1 MTDKERHDFFKEL
14 YDKEFTRKEAIEN
27 SVNTPITV
35 TTAVAV
41 LVYFMAS
48 EYDNEATGWVVT
60 GLFYVLLALAAVLT
74 LVGLW
79 NLVKMYVNI
88 YHQKYR
94 AIPYADELEQYRQ
107 QLAAYHTTN
116 ASLLGQ
122 TTADDLFFNYLT
134 QQYINQTASNTKI
147 NDTKLKELELTKR
160 LLTVAIACT
169 IVAFVPFF
177 YNFFIKPDKTYRVV
191 LNRTAPQL
199 PAHANRS
206 HHTAVAAA
214 PTTAPD
220 SGNIGRRSARHSLTP
235 CQLRANATAPHNDHL
250 SEGSPAAPAAAR
262 APHSRN

>member
-48 EYDNEATGWVVT
+48 EYDNEATGWVLT
-60 GLFYVLLALAAVLT
+60 SFFYVLLALATILA

-79 NLVKMYVNI
+79 SLVKMYVNI

-122 TTADDLFFNYLT
+122 TTADDLFFDYLT

-160 LLTVAIACT
+160 LLTVAIGCT
-169 IVAFVPFF
+169 VIAFVPFF
-177 YNFFIKPDKTYRVV
+177 YNFFVKPDKNYHVV
-191 LNRTAPQL
+191 LNQIAPQT
-199 PAHANRS
+199 PAHANCS
-206 HHTAVAAA
+206 THAAA
-214 PTTAPD
+214 PTPAAAPD
-220 SGNIGRRSARHSLTP
+220 SGNIGGHSARHPLTP
-235 CQLRANATAPHNDHL
+235 R
-250 SEGSPAAPAAAR
+250 
-262 APHSRN
+262 